1 MKEIIQLY
9 LYIRQNG
16 LWTNSFKAST
26 DELKFYETP
35 AEFLDK
41 DQDFCLDLH
50 DICLL
55 FENFYNGKI
64 LITRK

>member
-1 MKEIIQLY
+1 MKEINQYYQFIKL
-9 LYIRQNG
+9 NG

-26 DELKFYETP
+26 DELKLYETP

-41 DQDFCLDLH
+41 DQDFYLDLH

-55 FENFYNGKI
+55 FEGFYNGKI